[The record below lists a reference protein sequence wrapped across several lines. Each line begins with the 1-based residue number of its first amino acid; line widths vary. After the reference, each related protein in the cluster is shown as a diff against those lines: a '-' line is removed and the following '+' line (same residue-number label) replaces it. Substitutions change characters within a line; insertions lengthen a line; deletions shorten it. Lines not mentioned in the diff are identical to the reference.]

1 MKKFAILFSI
11 LFCGVFC
18 NTLYS
23 QNISDSAITTVE
35 DVVVSIEYD
44 KVCDEFHYVAE
55 IKDFFSS
62 KYNKGYSDE
71 RYGSYKYYE
80 ELHNEAYKEAIRNID
95 SRKMGTFIY
104 SFLPDK
110 HKRKLGNQGWGFI
123 VFNLS
128 KTEGLLKYSL
138 TIRAYEGIKPG
149 RVFTKDDCLNIFHAL
164 DTSIFNSWSEDID
177 YLTGAIK
184 FRLQEP
190 EEEALGWNYHE
201 EPPKFNGGA
210 PQLMTQWVKERQVY
224 PRKALKLGLEGRV
237 TLQFT
242 ISEKGKQKNVKVLRG
257 VHKSLDRASLR
268 LVKSTAGLWTP
279 GEDLHHKPCSRIFT
293 FPVIWELPED
303 KTN

>member
-11 LFCGVFC
+11 IYCSVFC
-18 NTLYS
+18 TTSYS
-23 QNISDSAITTVE
+23 QNISDSAITTIE
-35 DVVVSIEYD
+35 DIVVSIEYD
-44 KVCDEFHYVAE
+44 KVCDEYHYVAE

-80 ELHNEAYKEAIRNID
+80 ELHNEAYKEAIRNMD

-104 SFLPDK
+104 SFIPDK
-110 HKRKLGNQGWGFI
+110 HKRKLGNQGWGVI

-138 TIRAYEGIKPG
+138 TIRADEGIKPG

-237 TLQFT
+237 TIQFT
-242 ISEKGKQKNVKVLRG
+242 ISEKGKLKNVKVLRG
-257 VHKSLDRASLR
+257 VHKSLDRASLQ

-279 GEDLHHKPCSRIFT
+279 GEDLHHKPCSRTFT